1 MIGHPATGQGPQRRM
16 RWRMSIALNWLR
28 EARRSGDPRDVLVL
42 VSVLASLYRDVAE
55 SQKGKQ

>member
-1 MIGHPATGQGPQRRM
+1 M

-55 SQKGKQ
+55 SRRENNNRFQHNPPTVP

>member
-1 MIGHPATGQGPQRRM
+1 M

-55 SQKGKQ
+55 SRRENNVHPDL